1 IVEFSN
7 RIENNFCNDSKKL
20 DVLTSLTENFSPSQI
35 KTTIGNSIKKTIVSG
50 DELLK
55 FSEVVYAIF
64 LEINQEDA
72 VNDVDIIKFLHSNN
86 ISQREIAEQ
95 FSFSLRK
102 VKDCLSN

>member
-1 IVEFSN
+1 
-7 RIENNFCNDSKKL
+7 
-20 DVLTSLTENFSPSQI
+20 
-35 KTTIGNSIKKTIVSG
+35 TIVSG